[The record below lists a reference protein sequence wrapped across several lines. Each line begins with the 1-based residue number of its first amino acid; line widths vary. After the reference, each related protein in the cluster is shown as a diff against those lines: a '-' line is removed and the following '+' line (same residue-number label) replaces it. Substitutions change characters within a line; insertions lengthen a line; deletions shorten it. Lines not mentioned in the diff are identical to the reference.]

1 MEREVAAVVRETPLA
16 VAVKARQY
24 AAVGVLLDAGADP
37 NATSGDAHGVEY
49 GAAGSLPTVLF
60 HAVYWG
66 DLEMARAGGSDRPL
80 PFA

>member
-37 NATSGDAHGVEY
+37 NATSGDAHESY
-49 GAAGSLPTVLF
+49 GAGSLPTVLF